1 MSSLSKSFDRQN
13 MGAGGFVGCYV
24 IDILL
29 IALMVLA
36 LFIGAPVLFLIL
48 LNRVELALWRRRNP
62 PEKLAA
68 DRRAWEERLLHPDW
82 DFYERHLQRPAP
94 KALRELFADDQLIVT
109 QVIEYGE
116 DEVISTFN
124 ALDEQGLAESRDSLG
139 FDAVAIA
146 TNDFGDLIYLRPGPS
161 ESDAV
166 YIAYHDGGDS
176 EQIELAPDVSTFVHF
191 LRHVKRNS

>member
-1 MSSLSKSFDRQN
+1 

-62 PEKLAA
+62 PEKLAT

-94 KALRELFADDQLIVT
+94 KALRELFADDQFIVT

-124 ALDEQGLAESRDSLG
+124 ALDEQGLAESRDWLG

-166 YIAYHDGGDS
+166 YITYHDGGDS
-176 EQIELAPDVSTFVHF
+176 EQIELAPDISTFVYIISY
-191 LRHVKRNS
+191 VKRNS

>member
-1 MSSLSKSFDRQN
+1 VQV
-13 MGAGGFVGCYV
+13 GFVGCYV
-24 IDILL
+24 IDIL
-29 IALMVLA
+29 ITALMLLA

-48 LNRVELALWRRRNP
+48 RDRVELVLWRRRNP
-62 PEKLAA
+62 PEKLEA
-68 DRRAWEERLLHPDW
+68 DRRAWEERLLQPDW

-94 KALRELFADDQLIVT
+94 KALRELFADDQFIVT

-124 ALDEQGLAESRDSLG
+124 ALDGQGLAESRDWLG

-166 YIAYHDGGDS
+166 YITYHDGGSS
-176 EQIELAPDVSTFVHF
+176 EQLAPDVSTFVHS
-191 LRHVKRNS
+191 LRHVKRNA